1 MKANKVERKMN
12 KIEIVLHDYG
22 HPYWV
27 SSQLRTILSN
37 QVCSMKFGKEELA
50 LTIFNFISFSSV
62 TNIHFLITTSFTF
75 YFN

>member
-1 MKANKVERKMN
+1 MN
-12 KIEIVLHDYG
+12 KIEIVLHDYLNCFGSDYG
-22 HPYWV
+22 HLFWV
-27 SSQLRTILSN
+27 SSQLSSILSN